1 MRESTAP
8 GRTGRGGEGNQ
19 QRETEMHIDR
29 MREFLPKGMFGLLPV
44 AALAV
49 AFACTLDA
57 RRAAAH
63 DWVGPAIVGAII
75 GGAIVDNAYRHR
87 YWKQHRHYR
96 KPARYHRPRHYRPRY
111 YAPAVVVPLPFL
123 FVAPGW

>member
-1 MRESTAP
+1 MT
-8 GRTGRGGEGNQ
+8 
-19 QRETEMHIDR
+19 IDR
-29 MREFLPKGMFGLLPV
+29 MREFLPKRI
-44 AALAV
+44 AALALV
-49 AFACTLDA
+49 AVLATTFGLAIDA

-75 GGAIVDNAYRHR
+75 GGAIVDNAYRHG
-87 YWKQHRHYR
+87 YWKRHRHYR
-96 KPARYHRPRHYRPRY
+96 KPARYYRSRHYRPRQYRPHY